1 MRKIL
6 TDTIKGS
13 EILARD
19 VLSSSGITII
29 PAGKSLK
36 KEYIGRLKQLDIDY
50 LYVYDD
56 RSQGVEIEKNIET
69 IVTERYQRK
78 ISQKIDNFCFQSQG
92 ELEKVSSIAEEIVN
106 EVLNN
111 KEVLYSISGIRRK
124 SEEIYYHC
132 INVSALSVLI
142 SIKLQLPKN
151 QIKDIAIGSLLHD
164 IGYIYIPSE
173 MMELKY
179 EDCSHEEKVELKKH
193 VVYGYSMVMKEKWMN
208 KNVKD
213 IILSHHEKIDGS
225 GFPFNKK
232 GEEIN
237 IESRIVGLCD
247 YFDSMAYGYLT
258 KKCKVYEIIDYL
270 IKNKAIKFDEKI
282 VNILQSSVAA
292 YPNGTLI
299 VTNNGDLGIVLR
311 QNLKY
316 PRKPIIRLLEDKYG
330 NRYNEWTEKDLHFE
344 TYLGIWDT
352 VENEI

>member
-1 MRKIL
+1 MRRIL
-6 TDTIKGS
+6 TDSIKGN

-19 VLSSSGITII
+19 ILSSSGITII
-29 PAGKSLK
+29 PAGKPIK
-36 KEYIGRLKQLDIDY
+36 KEYVGRLKQLDIDY

-56 RSQGVEIEKNIET
+56 KSQGVEIEKDIET

-78 ISQKIDNFCFQSQG
+78 ISQKIEDFCFQSQG
-92 ELEKVSSIAEEIVN
+92 ELEKISSIAEEIMN
-106 EVLNN
+106 DVLSN

-124 SEEIYYHC
+124 SEEIYSHC

-142 SIKLQLPKN
+142 SIKLELPKN

-164 IGYIYIPSE
+164 IGYTHISSE

-179 EDCSHEEKVELKKH
+179 ENCSPEEKLDLKKH
-193 VVYGYSMVMKEKWMN
+193 VVYGYSIVMKEKWMN
-208 KNVKD
+208 KNTKD

-232 GEEIN
+232 GKEIN
-237 IESRIVGLCD
+237 IESRIVAVCD

-258 KKCKVYEIIDYL
+258 KKRKVYEVIDL
-270 IKNKAIKFDEKI
+270 LVKNKGIKFDKDI
-282 VNILQSSVAA
+282 VNVLQSSVAA
-292 YPNGTLI
+292 YPNGSLI

-330 NRYNEWTEKDLHFE
+330 NRYNEWIEKDLHLE
-344 TYLGIWDT
+344 THLGIWDT
-352 VENEI
+352 VEKEI